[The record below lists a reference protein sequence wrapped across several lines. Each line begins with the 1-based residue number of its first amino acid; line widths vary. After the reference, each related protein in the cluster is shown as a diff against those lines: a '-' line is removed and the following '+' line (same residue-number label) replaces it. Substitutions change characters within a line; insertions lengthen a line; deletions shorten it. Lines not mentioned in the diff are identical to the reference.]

1 VGDRHENELKRIE
14 ALIDEIEGAIGADA
28 WDDVIRLMDGIVPL
42 IQLPLSQGAPKDQL
56 DAALDRVQRIEQ
68 QIRLHMQ
75 EIARALSAMS
85 NQRRIAGRY
94 GAPE

>member
-1 VGDRHENELKRIE
+1 MGERHENELKRIE
-14 ALIDEIEGAIGADA
+14 ALIDEIEGAIGTDA
-28 WDDVIRLMDGIVPL
+28 WDDVIRLMDDIIPL
-42 IQLPLSQGAPKDQL
+42 IQHPLSQGAPKDRL

-75 EIARALSAMS
+75 EISRALSTMS